1 MIRVG
6 DDVLYKGFIHKVVC
20 TIIVEAED
28 NTKYLDLVPDGMNSI
43 TASVKES
50 EVIKL

>member
-6 DDVLYKGFIHKVVC
+6 EDVLYKGYIHKVVC

-28 NTKYLDLVPDGMNSI
+28 NTKYLDLVPDGMSY
-43 TASVKES
+43 TVSEKES

>member
-6 DDVLYKGFIHKVVC
+6 EDVLYKGYIHKVVC

-28 NTKYLDLVPDGMNSI
+28 NTKYLDLVPDGMNYTI
-43 TASVKES
+43 PVKES